1 LCTLVAV
8 PRQTRNR
15 QLARQ
20 AALRRAQKRQQ
31 QRKRQVATI
40 AVALVVALVGSVLI
54 FTTFVGGSDGEPSAT
69 PTPSTSPSASPSGD
83 PGTKT
88 GTVRPEPGPEEVAC
102 GAEAPQGALRPK
114 PQFNAPA
121 QVLEEGATYT
131 ATFETSCGDI
141 VVELLAER
149 APETVNS
156 FVFLAQEGYF
166 DGSRIHRLDTSLDVI
181 QGGDPVGT
189 GTSGPGYTIP
199 DELEG
204 GETYGPG
211 VFAMANSGSPNS
223 GGSQFFLITG
233 NNGHRLDA
241 NPAYTIFGNVIEG
254 LVVARE
260 IQDLPIQDPD
270 AAAAGDISGQQPA
283 QAVYIEK
290 VTISV
295 AD

>member
-54 FTTFVGGSDGEPSAT
+54 FTTFVDGGDGDPSAT

-88 GTVRPEPGPEEVAC
+88 GIVRPEPGPEEVAC
-102 GAEAPQGALRPK
+102 GAEVPKGALRPK

-121 QVLEEGATYT
+121 DVLESGATYT
-131 ATFETSCGDI
+131 ATIETSCGDI
-141 VVELLAER
+141 VVELLADA

-156 FVFLAQEGYF
+156 FVFLAQEGYY
-166 DGSRIHRLDTSLDVI
+166 DGTRIHRLDTSLDVI
-181 QGGDPVGT
+181 QGGDPVGE

-223 GGSQFFLITG
+223 GGSQFFLVTG

-260 IQDLPIQDPD
+260 IQGLPIQDPD

-283 QAVYIEK
+283 KAVYIEK

-295 AD
+295 GD

>member
-1 LCTLVAV
+1 V

-54 FTTFVGGSDGEPSAT
+54 FTTFVGGEDPSAT

-83 PGTKT
+83 PGTQT

-102 GAEAPQGALRPK
+102 GAEAPKGALRPK

-131 ATFETSCGDI
+131 ATFQTSCGDI
-141 VVELLAER
+141 VIELLADA

-166 DGSRIHRLDTSLDVI
+166 DGTRIHRLDTSLDVI

-241 NPAYTIFGNVIEG
+241 NPAYAIFGNVIEG
-254 LVVARE
+254 LAVARE
-260 IQDLPIQDPD
+260 IQGLPIQDPD

-283 QAVYIEK
+283 QAVYIER
-290 VTISV
+290 VTITV
-295 AD
+295 G

>member
-1 LCTLVAV
+1 MP
-8 PRQTRNR
+8 PRSRNR

-54 FTTFVGGSDGEPSAT
+54 FTTFVGGGDGDPAAT
-69 PTPSTSPSASPSGD
+69 PTPDPTTSPSASPSGE

-102 GAEAPQGALRPK
+102 GAEVPNGALRPK

-121 QVLEEGATYT
+121 QVLEEGAAYT
-131 ATFETSCGDI
+131 ATFQTSCGDI
-141 VVELLAER
+141 VIELLADS

-166 DGSRIHRLDTSLDVI
+166 DGTRIHRLDTSLDVI
-181 QGGDPVGT
+181 QGGDPVGS

-211 VFAMANSGSPNS
+211 VFAMANTGSPDS
-223 GGSQFFLITG
+223 GGSQFFIITG

-241 NPAYTIFGNVIEG
+241 NPAYTIFGTVFDG
-254 LVVARE
+254 LVVARQ
-260 IQDLPIQDPD
+260 IQALPIKDPD
-270 AAAAGDISGQQPA
+270 AAAAGDISGQQPE

-290 VTISV
+290 VTIEVSEEQ
-295 AD
+295 

>member
-8 PRQTRNR
+8 PQRSRNR

-31 QRKRQVATI
+31 QRKRQMATI
-40 AVALVVALVGSVLI
+40 AVALVVALVGGALVFS
-54 FTTFVGGSDGEPSAT
+54 TFVVGGGDPAAT
-69 PTPSTSPSASPSGD
+69 PTPSPSPSASPSGD
-83 PGTKT
+83 PGTRT

-102 GAEAPQGALRPK
+102 GAEVPKGALRPK

-121 QVLEEGATYT
+121 QVLEEGAVYT
-131 ATFETSCGDI
+131 ATFQTSCGDI
-141 VVELLAER
+141 VVELLADS

-156 FVFLAQEGYF
+156 FVFLAREGYF
-166 DGSRIHRLDTSLDVI
+166 DGTRIHRVDTSLDVI

-204 GETYGPG
+204 GETYGAG

-223 GGSQFFLITG
+223 GGSQFFIVTG

-241 NPAYTIFGNVIEG
+241 NPAYTIFGTVIEG
-254 LVVARE
+254 LAVARE
-260 IQDLPIQDPD
+260 IQGLPIQDPD
-270 AAAAGDISGQQPA
+270 AAAAGDIAGQQPA
-283 QAVYIEK
+283 RAVYIEK

-295 AD
+295 G

>member
-1 LCTLVAV
+1 V
-8 PRQTRNR
+8 PPRSRNR

-31 QRKRQVATI
+31 QRKRQLATI

-54 FTTFVGGSDGEPSAT
+54 FTTFAGGGDGDPAATRTPDPS
-69 PTPSTSPSASPSGD
+69 PNPSASPSGE

-102 GAEAPQGALRPK
+102 GAEVPNGALRPK

-121 QVLEEGATYT
+121 QVVEDGSVYT

-141 VVELLAER
+141 VIELLADT

-156 FVFLAQEGYF
+156 FVFLAQQGYF
-166 DGSRIHRLDTSLDVI
+166 NATRIHRLDTSLDVI

-211 VFAMANSGSPNS
+211 VFAMANSGSPDS
-223 GGSQFFLITG
+223 GGSQFFIITG

-241 NPAYTIFGNVIEG
+241 NPAYTIFGSVIDG
-254 LVVARE
+254 LVVARQ
-260 IQDLPIQDPD
+260 IQALPIQDPD
-270 AAAAGDISGQQPA
+270 AAAAGDISAQQPA

-295 AD
+295 D

>member
-1 LCTLVAV
+1 M

-54 FTTFVGGSDGEPSAT
+54 FTTFVGGSDGDPSAT
-69 PTPSTSPSASPSGD
+69 PTPSTSPSGD

-102 GAEAPQGALRPK
+102 GAEAPKGALRPK

-131 ATFETSCGDI
+131 ATLETSCGDI
-141 VVELLAER
+141 VIELLADA

-156 FVFLAQEGYF
+156 FVFLAQKGYF
-166 DGSRIHRLDTSLDVI
+166 DGTRIHRLDTSLDVI
-181 QGGDPVGT
+181 QGGDPVGE

-241 NPAYTIFGNVIEG
+241 NPAYTIFGNLIEG

-260 IQDLPIQDPD
+260 IQGLPIQDPD

-295 AD
+295 GD